1 MDDMTKIA
9 VLDDYQKIAEHIVD
23 WSKLPSDCDL
33 TFFNQWIDPSN
44 LSNDLEQFDV
54 IAAMR
59 ERTVF
64 DRQTIESLP
73 NLKLLI
79 TTGMR
84 NASIDIAAA
93 REYGVTVCGTSGS
106 SYSTAE
112 LTWGLILSLA
122 RNIPLE
128 DMNIR
133 SGKWQTSLGIDLE
146 GRTLGVLGLGR
157 LGGKVAT
164 IGLSFGMSVIAWS
177 QNLTD
182 DVASRHKA
190 KLVTKEQLFT
200 DSDVLTIHLQL
211 SDRTKGIVGKHELDL
226 MKESAYLIN
235 TSRGPIVDNKALLNA
250 LKNKSIRGAG
260 LDVFDSEPVS
270 EADEILKLDNTVL
283 TPHLGYVTEEVYRIF
298 YAETLEDILCWLA
311 GNPVRILGGS

>member
-1 MDDMTKIA
+1 MTKIA
-9 VLDDYQKIAEHIVD
+9 VLDDYQGVAAHMAD
-23 WSKLPSDCDL
+23 WSNLPSDCEV
-33 TFFNQWIDPSN
+33 TFFNQWIDASN
-44 LSNDLEQFDV
+44 LINELEPFDV

-64 DRQTIESLP
+64 GRQIIENLP

-84 NASIDIAAA
+84 NASIDLEAA
-93 REYGVTVCGTSGS
+93 RESGVSVCGTSGS

-128 DMNIR
+128 NTSIR

-146 GRTLGVLGLGR
+146 GRTLGILGLGR
-157 LGGKVAT
+157 LGGKVAN

-177 QNLTD
+177 QNLTA
-182 DVASRHKA
+182 DVASMHKV

-211 SDRTKGIVGKHELDL
+211 SDRTKGLVGAYELGL

-235 TSRGPIVDNKALLNA
+235 TSRGPIVDNAALFNA
-250 LKNKSIRGAG
+250 LRAKSIKGAG

-270 EADEILKLDNTVL
+270 EADGFLNLDNTVL

-311 GNPVRILGGS
+311 GDPVRILGGS